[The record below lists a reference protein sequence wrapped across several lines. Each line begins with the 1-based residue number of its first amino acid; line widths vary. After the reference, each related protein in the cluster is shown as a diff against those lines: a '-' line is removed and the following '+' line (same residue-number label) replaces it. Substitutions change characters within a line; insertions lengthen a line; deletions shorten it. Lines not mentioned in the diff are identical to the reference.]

1 MDERDVRKTA
11 KRIAS
16 ELILLPREH
25 RGSAEYTEE
34 YLKTVSQCRLWSRLM
49 CAYCDCYKKE

>member
-1 MDERDVRKTA
+1 MTA